1 MKLLRCHVE
10 NFGILSN
17 FDSDFT
23 DGLNVL
29 CRENGFG
36 KSTLAAFIKA
46 MFYGLPRTRTRNNAR
61 KRYDP
66 WQGGK
71 FGGFLEF
78 EYQGTQYRV
87 TRYFGKKE
95 DTFSLTDLTNR
106 VESTDF
112 SQKLGEE
119 LFHLDEDSFAR
130 STFVPQFS
138 PREMTATTSIRAKLT
153 NLVEDTNDLNNF
165 DTAMK
170 QLQDYRKGLKL
181 FKGEGGQIAQ
191 LRAESRSLEASICA
205 AAEKKEPLETVCQQI
220 DALNQE
226 KNEKEKEIETLRQQI
241 RQASGQKALR
251 VQQENLEQLRQQV
264 RERAEKL
271 EELDA
276 QYPAGYPT
284 LAELDTQ
291 QENMARALGAQ
302 KRIEGRAAEEEA
314 SFLSEKEQNR
324 LETLNRLFRQGAPRE
339 EELEDWEEKRR
350 ERDVLLRSRE
360 SGGLSAQEQ
369 ADFQAL
375 RRTFAQ
381 GVPQDDQI
389 RQAQRQGRRIAEL
402 QGMQRTGA
410 ERSGKKGSLPL
421 WIFGPVLLVLGLVL
435 LVLGLVLLALK
446 RTVPGAVSLV
456 LGMGVLLWAL
466 LKGRRGD
473 AAAGSVLAQAE
484 EELADLQRQRDGFL
498 LRYYADA
505 AEPEE
510 KLGQLLA
517 DRQRYLDLSARSVQ
531 WEAQCRETEI
541 QLRQLQSS
549 LQQAFDRFYPNQD
562 YDDGFLKT
570 LRVGL
575 GDIAQLNRRI
585 QEEKAR
591 RAASDAQDRREAA
604 EALGAVRE
612 FLDRYGLSGQTA
624 SDCMQK
630 AEADVHS
637 RRNLCAELENAQRML
652 DRFLEK
658 NGDVG
663 PLQKSSLPGAEELE
677 AREKQVQDRLNALDR
692 ALQEARVRRRE
703 LQESVERI
711 PQWEDRKDDLEEKIR
726 EAERKCD
733 LTDRTIALLEKAK
746 DALANS
752 YVEKME
758 QGFRKYADELLP
770 GQLGNVM
777 VDRDLQPHIDAQ
789 GAARELESFSAGTA
803 DGILLCMRLALVDAL
818 FGEEMPFL
826 ILDDPFVNLDDAHTK
841 YALTL
846 LKAMARDH
854 QILYL
859 VCNSSRV

>member
-17 FDSDFT
+17 FDRDFT
-23 DGLNVL
+23 DGLNIL

-95 DTFSLTDLTNR
+95 DTFALTDLTNR

-205 AAEKKEPLETVCQQI
+205 AAEKREPLEAVCQQI

-264 RERAEKL
+264 RGRAEKL

-302 KRIEGRAAEEEA
+302 KRIEGRAAEKEA
-314 SFLSEKEQNR
+314 SFLSEEEQSR

-339 EELEDWEEKRR
+339 EELEDWEEKRQ

-360 SGGLSAQEQ
+360 SGGLSAREQ

-410 ERSGKKGSLPL
+410 ERSGKKSSLLL

-435 LVLGLVLLALK
+435 LVLK

-473 AAAGSVLAQAE
+473 AAASFLAQAE

-517 DRQRYLDLSARSVQ
+517 DRQRYLDLSARSAQ

-585 QEEKAR
+585 QEEKTR
-591 RAASDAQDRREAA
+591 RAAADAQDRREAV

-612 FLDRYGLSGQTA
+612 FLNRYGLSGQTA

-733 LTDRTIALLEKAK
+733 LTDRTMALLEKAK